1 VREAMRV
8 TYVARAADDGR
19 VSATARDDDGVL
31 MLMLTLML
39 IVSSHVVSGVSRG
52 DKPSLCPR
60 ESFR

>member
-1 VREAMRV
+1 MREAMRV

-19 VSATARDDDGVL
+19 VSATARDDDGFL
-31 MLMLTLML
+31 MLMLML

>member
-1 VREAMRV
+1 MREAMRV

-31 MLMLTLML
+31 MLMLML

>member
-1 VREAMRV
+1 MREAMRV

-19 VSATARDDDGVL
+19 VSATARDDDGFL
-31 MLMLTLML
+31 MLMLML

-52 DKPSLCPR
+52 DKPFLCPR